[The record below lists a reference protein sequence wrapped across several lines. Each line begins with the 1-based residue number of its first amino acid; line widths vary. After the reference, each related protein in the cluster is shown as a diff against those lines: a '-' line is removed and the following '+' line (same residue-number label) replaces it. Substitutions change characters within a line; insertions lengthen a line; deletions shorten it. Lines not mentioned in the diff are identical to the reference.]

1 MSAERSAR
9 SFSDVAALPT
19 TLVLFLALVPGLR
32 AQVDAETAARIR
44 SEGLEKSRV
53 MDTLDRLT
61 NGIGHRLTGSDSF
74 TRACEWA
81 RDEFASYGIEH
92 VELEKWD
99 TWPYAWN
106 REQWMGRITAP
117 EAIELQVAT
126 PAWTNGTKGQV
137 RAELVAMPESLEEL
151 KDHGEKY
158 LGKWLFG
165 RMPNSRTPAYVQ
177 WARAGAA
184 ARIAGFLES
193 SAGDEANPNRIRVFG
208 ERENL
213 RASDVFERPPHIVIR
228 RDQAQHIREI
238 MAKGEKVTGEFEIR
252 NRWTKRPIDLHNV
265 IAEIRGTELPDEYVV
280 VSAHLDS
287 WHQATGTTDNGTGVA
302 STLESARIL
311 AAVGAKPKRTIRF
324 CLWGGEEQ
332 GLLGSARHTQMRR
345 PEMERISAVFN
356 HDTGTNW
363 ARGLSVTNG
372 QEAAMR
378 AVLGPVFELTPP
390 DAGFE
395 EPVFNLRAVR
405 RLGSSGGSDHASF
418 LAVGVPA
425 FDWSLTGRS
434 DYFSHTWHSQWD
446 TYDEAIPEYMRHT
459 STVIALTVLGVA
471 NLPEKLVRD
480 AIGGGNPLL
489 DMIGSAY
496 GMELDEK
503 DTLKV
508 TKLSQDGAAAKLGL
522 LVGDRLA
529 KLRGKELSRI
539 EDFNGE
545 VRAMRDEQA
554 TGPVEL
560 VVRRGEAETTLSVPA
575 ETLRE
580 VGQRRRRGARG
591 GEAPAPQAGSETAPS
606 QPQSGERRR

>member
-1 MSAERSAR
+1 
-9 SFSDVAALPT
+9 
-19 TLVLFLALVPGLR
+19 
-32 AQVDAETAARIR
+32 
-44 SEGLEKSRV
+44 
-53 MDTLDRLT
+53 
-61 NGIGHRLTGSDSF
+61 
-74 TRACEWA
+74 
-81 RDEFASYGIEH
+81 
-92 VELEKWD
+92 
-99 TWPYAWN
+99 
-106 REQWMGRITAP
+106 
-117 EAIELQVAT
+117 
-126 PAWTNGTKGQV
+126 
-137 RAELVAMPESLEEL
+137 
-151 KDHGEKY
+151 
-158 LGKWLFG
+158 
-165 RMPNSRTPAYVQ
+165 
-177 WARAGAA
+177 
-184 ARIAGFLES
+184 
-193 SAGDEANPNRIRVFG
+193 
-208 ERENL
+208 
-213 RASDVFERPPHIVIR
+213 
-228 RDQAQHIREI
+228 
-238 MAKGEKVTGEFEIR
+238 
-252 NRWTKRPIDLHNV
+252 
-265 IAEIRGTELPDEYVV
+265 
-280 VSAHLDS
+280 
-287 WHQATGTTDNGTGVA
+287 
-302 STLESARIL
+302 
-311 AAVGAKPKRTIRF
+311 
-324 CLWGGEEQ
+324 
-332 GLLGSARHTQMRR
+332 
-345 PEMERISAVFN
+345 
-356 HDTGTNW
+356 
-363 ARGLSVTNG
+363 
-372 QEAAMR
+372 MR

>member
-1 MSAERSAR
+1 MREHLDLRENTRLQLEGKPVKAREERRPRGEQADAGEANTPLPEGQKWTGSLNYNGSPIAVDLVLTKLGESPEGVISVRNFHTGPIQDAR
-9 SFSDVAALPT
+9 LEGDTLKFRYAHSMGVSEIDLKINGDKASGTSTGASGTPLPLEFTLAGEPEPSDVPQFEDPVLAKVLAENPAGFVSSSKDERVWTTSANGWRERELPDFARDIE
-19 TLVLFLALVPGLR
+19 VNVR
-32 AQVDAETAARIR
+32 ESDYDYITA
-44 SEGLEKSRV
+44 
-53 MDTLDRLT
+53 RLT
-61 NGIGHRLTGSDSF
+61 QGVDIQL
-74 TRACEWA
+74 
-81 RDEFASYGIEH
+81 EFNLPH
-92 VELEKWD
+92 
-99 TWPYAWN
+99 T
-106 REQWMGRITAP
+106 
-117 EAIELQVAT
+117 LQ
-126 PAWTNGTKGQV
+126 
-137 RAELVAMPESLEEL
+137 
-151 KDHGEKY
+151 
-158 LGKWLFG
+158 
-165 RMPNSRTPAYVQ
+165 
-177 WARAGAA
+177 AG
-184 ARIAGFLES
+184 
-193 SAGDEANPNRIRVFG
+193 
-208 ERENL
+208 
-213 RASDVFERPPHIVIR
+213 
-228 RDQAQHIREI
+228 
-238 MAKGEKVTGEFEIR
+238 
-252 NRWTKRPIDLHNV
+252 PIPVYNV
-265 IAEIRGTELPDEYVV
+265 IAEIPGTEFPDEVIII
-280 VSAHLDS
+280 SGHQDS
-287 WHQATGTTDNGTGVA
+287 WDGPGSQGTVDNGTGTSVTMEA
-302 STLESARIL
+302 ARIL
-311 AAVGAKPKRTIRF
+311 MAAGAKPKRTIRF